1 MVAPRS
7 LQDMPGYCTGLVE
20 CVTLNN
26 GVQMPKMAYGTYG
39 SSLGWWNVKKRAH
52 KGVQDW
58 IAAGGR
64 GIDTAQLYEDQVQ
77 VGTGTRSSGVARK
90 DLFIETKCS
99 GAMGYYAIIEC
110 LQDNLVMLDME
121 YVDLL
126 LIHFPE
132 VPKPECMLDMP
143 PPFCGAEERTM
154 ATNEQLKT
162 SWLAMELI
170 YKSGKA
176 RAIGLSD
183 YPLDKL
189 LVTVANAKIK
199 PAVLQTLWSP
209 IYPDFRLLDLCR
221 RNGIQLQACG
231 VLGGLVKMEGNRLTS
246 SNNGVYTNGDV
257 LGNRLIMNISKAHA
271 VSPAEVS
278 LAWTLQ
284 KGVAAVVA
292 TFEPEHMS
300 KHTSLRIRTSAQDG
314 C

>member
-1 MVAPRS
+1 
-7 LQDMPGYCTGLVE
+7 
-20 CVTLNN
+20 
-26 GVQMPKMAYGTYG
+26 
-39 SSLGWWNVKKRAH
+39 
-52 KGVQDW
+52 
-58 IAAGGR
+58 
-64 GIDTAQLYEDQVQ
+64 
-77 VGTGTRSSGVARK
+77 
-90 DLFIETKCS
+90 
-99 GAMGYYAIIEC
+99 
-110 LQDNLVMLDME
+110 ME

-154 ATNEQLKT
+154 ATNEQLKS

-209 IYPDFRLLDLCR
+209 IYPDLNLHDFCR
-221 RNGIQLQACG
+221 RNGIQLQAFG
-231 VLGGLVKMEGNRLTS
+231 VLGGLYS
-246 SNNGVYTNGDV
+246 YTRPRAGDNQGSYDYGDV

-284 KGVAAVVA
+284 KGVAAVVG
-292 TFEPEHMS
+292 TIEPEHMS